1 MWAGGSA
8 PEAVQ
13 GRWQRLPV
21 AEPGQEAEEA
31 AEAAGC
37 GHAVWGEDPRD
48 PRQGAGG
55 AAARAPRRGG
65 DGVVVGL
72 GAAPRWWLRARLLGS
87 RHAPPAASQI
97 AMGRRRAARIAGAY
111 ALSRVSF
118 RARRLL
124 TTAADNRTTARSVVP
139 RLRAR

>member
-1 MWAGGSA
+1 MGGSA

-21 AEPGQEAEEA
+21 ADLGQEAEEA

-37 GHAVWGEDPRD
+37 GHAVGGEDPRD

-55 AAARAPRRGG
+55 AAACAPRRGE

-111 ALSRVSF
+111 ALSRVSC
-118 RARRLL
+118 AL
-124 TTAADNRTTARSVVP
+124 AADDRR
-139 RLRAR
+139 

>member
-1 MWAGGSA
+1 MGGSA

-21 AEPGQEAEEA
+21 AEPGQEVEEA

-37 GHAVWGEDPRD
+37 GHAVGGEDPRD

-72 GAAPRWWLRARLLGS
+72 GAAPRRWLRARLLGS
-87 RHAPPAASQI
+87 RHAPPAAIQI
-97 AMGRRRAARIAGAY
+97 AGGAAAPRALRAPAHFRA
-111 ALSRVSF
+111 F